1 MNGMTSGRSSG
12 TRVRKARAMRARALG
27 FLLHRSLVAIVA
39 WRRRQREALRRA
51 AALDELSQRGDWM
64 LRDIGFHRSQLF
76 QLREGRR

>member
-1 MNGMTSGRSSG
+1 MNGMTSGRSRG
-12 TRVRKARAMRARALG
+12 AQVKRARATRARALG
-27 FLLHRSLVAIVA
+27 LLVRRSFVAIAA

>member
-1 MNGMTSGRSSG
+1 MNGKTSSG
-12 TRVRKARAMRARALG
+12 LHVRQARAMRARALG
-27 FLLHRSLVAIVA
+27 VLVRRSFLALAA

-64 LRDIGFHRSQLF
+64 LRDIGLHRSQLF